1 MTLTEIV
8 KATAA
13 RMKDV
18 AVYLDRNMDNVL
30 ISTPGQEDIYMQG
43 DDAVQF
49 LTELDDLYEKTGD
62 CTEDECALTLA
73 APYAENLWS

>member
-13 RMKDV
+13 RMKDANV
-18 AVYLDRNMDNVL
+18 DFDRSMSTVT
-30 ISTPGQEDIYMQG
+30 ISTDGQEDIFMQG
-43 DDAVQF
+43 EGADQF

-62 CTEDECALTLA
+62 CTEDECALALA
-73 APYAENLWS
+73 EPYALLWS